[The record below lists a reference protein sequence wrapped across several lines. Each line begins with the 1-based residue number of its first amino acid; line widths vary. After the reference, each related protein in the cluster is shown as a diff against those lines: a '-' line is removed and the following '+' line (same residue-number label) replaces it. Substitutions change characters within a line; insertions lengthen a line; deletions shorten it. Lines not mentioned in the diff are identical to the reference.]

1 MNANNV
7 TMPRFKKKITFRFFG
22 SSIRDFKSWPKTAVS
37 LNQISDQKNIDQTPF
52 YLSNLTTSKMEA
64 LKAASHKSLPP
75 TNGQQFMI
83 HSIDNV

>member
-1 MNANNV
+1 
-7 TMPRFKKKITFRFFG
+7 MPRMLLCLDLKQIKTPL
-22 SSIRDFKSWPKTAVS
+22 IRNFKSWPKTAES
-37 LNQISDQKNIDQTPF
+37 LNYISDQKNIDQTPF
-52 YLSNLTTSKMEA
+52 NLSNLMTSKMEA